1 MIDPDTF
8 EISNHMVTSTINC
21 RYDVTKRLMI
31 NKKSIQK
38 YIHPLK
44 PIPTSI
50 SPAGGLIH
58 DIKCILFDIY
68 GTLFISASGDISLAE
83 QNSPQM
89 EDINL
94 LLARYKIEK
103 SPPALLDE
111 LHHAIEVRHAELHA
125 KGTEFPEVKIDRIW
139 QQVLPAVDQRRIRQF
154 AAEFELI
161 SNPVY
166 PMPNLSD
173 LLSTCRQ
180 HGLLMGIIS
189 NAQFYTPC
197 LFNWFLDS
205 DPQGLGFSPD
215 LIFYSYIFAM
225 AKPSPALFKMAAEKL
240 KEKTIPPAAILYIG
254 NDMLNDIYP
263 AQRTGFKTAL
273 FAGDERSLRLRTAD
287 PRCRNLTPDLVIT
300 DLGQLIRMVAPEGI

>member
-1 MIDPDTF
+1 
-8 EISNHMVTSTINC
+8 
-21 RYDVTKRLMI
+21 MI

-38 YIHPLK
+38 YIRPLK

-50 SPAGGLIH
+50 SPAGDLIH

-68 GTLFISASGDISLAE
+68 GTLFISASGDISLAK

-89 EDINL
+89 EKINL
-94 LLARYKIEK
+94 LLAKYEIEK
-103 SPPALLDE
+103 SPPTLLDE

-180 HGLLMGIIS
+180 QGTVMGIIS

-197 LFNWFLDS
+197 MFNWFLDS

-215 LIFYSYIFAM
+215 LIFYSYFFAM

-240 KEKTIPPAAILYIG
+240 EEKEIQPASVLYIG

-263 AQRTGFKTAL
+263 ARKIGFKTAL

-287 PRCRNLTPDLVIT
+287 PRCRNLTPDLVVT
-300 DLGQLIRMVAPEGI
+300 DLGQIIRHIRSKPPKANRRISNNK

>member
-1 MIDPDTF
+1 MID
-8 EISNHMVTSTINC
+8 
-21 RYDVTKRLMI
+21 
-31 NKKSIQK
+31 KKLIEK
-38 YIHPLK
+38 YICPLK

-50 SPAGGLIH
+50 SPAGDLTL

-68 GTLFISASGDISLAE
+68 GTLFISASGDISLAK

-89 EDINL
+89 EKIKL
-94 LLARYKIEK
+94 LLANYEIDKTPR
-103 SPPALLDE
+103 ALLNE
-111 LHHAIEVRHAELHA
+111 LHRAIEARHAELHDQ
-125 KGTEFPEVKIDRIW
+125 GVEFPEVKIDRIW
-139 QQVLPAVDQRRIRQF
+139 RQVLQTDDLGSISQF
-154 AAEFELI
+154 AAEFEII

-189 NAQFYTPC
+189 NAQFYTPW

-205 DPQGLGFSPD
+205 DPANLGFSPD
-215 LIFYSYIFAM
+215 LIFYSYIFAI
-225 AKPSPALFKMAAEKL
+225 AKPSPALFEMAAEKL
-240 KEKTIPPAAILYIG
+240 KEKEIQPAAVLYIG

-263 AQRTGFKTAL
+263 AQKTGFKTAL

-287 PRCRNLTPDLVIT
+287 PRCRDLTPDLVLT
-300 DLGQLIRMVAPEGI
+300 DLGQLIRHILIKPGNSESR

>member
-1 MIDPDTF
+1 MI
-8 EISNHMVTSTINC
+8 E
-21 RYDVTKRLMI
+21 
-31 NKKSIQK
+31 KKTIQK
-38 YIHPLK
+38 YIRPLK
-44 PIPTSI
+44 PIPTSLTA
-50 SPAGGLIH
+50 AGHFNHGIR
-58 DIKCILFDIY
+58 CVLFDIY
-68 GTLFISASGDISLAE
+68 GTLFISASGDISLAK

-89 EDINL
+89 EKIKL
-94 LLARYKIEK
+94 LLANYEIDKTPR
-103 SPPALLDE
+103 ALLNE
-111 LHHAIEVRHAELHA
+111 LHRTIEARHAELH
-125 KGTEFPEVKIDRIW
+125 GQGVEFPEVKIDRIW
-139 QQVLPAVDQRRIRQF
+139 RQVLQTDDLGSISQF
-154 AAEFELI
+154 AAEFEII

-205 DPQGLGFSPD
+205 DPANLGFSPD

-225 AKPSPALFKMAAEKL
+225 AKPSPALFEMAAEKL
-240 KEKTIPPAAILYIG
+240 KEKEIQPASVLYIG

-263 AQRTGFKTAL
+263 AQKTGFKTAL

-287 PRCRNLTPDLVIT
+287 PRCRDLTPDLVLT
-300 DLGQLIRMVAPEGI
+300 DLGQLARMIAPV

>member
-1 MIDPDTF
+1 
-8 EISNHMVTSTINC
+8 
-21 RYDVTKRLMI
+21 MI

-50 SPAGGLIH
+50 SPAGGPIN

-68 GTLFISASGDISLAE
+68 GTLFISASGDISLAK
-83 QNSPQM
+83 QNSPQL
-89 EDINL
+89 EEVNL
-94 LLARYKIEK
+94 LLAKYEIEK
-103 SPPALLDE
+103 SPLTLLEE
-111 LHHAIEVRHAELHA
+111 LHHTIEVRHAELRA
-125 KGTEFPEVKIDRIW
+125 KGIEFPEVKIDQIW

-166 PMPNLSD
+166 PMPNLSN

-180 HGLLMGIIS
+180 QGLLMGIIS
-189 NAQFYTPC
+189 NAQFYTSC

-205 DPQGLGFSPD
+205 DPQGQGFSPD

-240 KEKTIPPAAILYIG
+240 KEKEIQPAAVLYIG

-263 AQRTGFKTAL
+263 AQNIGFKTAL
-273 FAGDERSLRLRTAD
+273 FAGDARSLRLRTAD
-287 PRCRNLTPDLVIT
+287 SRCRNLTPDLVVT
-300 DLGQLIRMVAPEGI
+300 DLGQLLALVGS